1 MCESSLGTV
10 VCGSDQR
17 LKLGFRTA
25 FSWIEQY
32 QNQVTRKQPTV
43 ARCRPRQHGR
53 LLELWQGLVPPVPA
67 IGVLHR
73 QEMPNVSNAKQKH
86 FGRGPLIQPTTVK
99 HLYNDIRWW
108 QPVVKNHRR
117 AGTGAKNKQRV
128 PRQHALALIFWA
140 PSCGGG
146 GGGCQMKIN
155 QNTRQSTNSDMTF
168 SRFVIF
174 IASRFA

>member
-1 MCESSLGTV
+1 MRVHLAEV

-17 LKLGFRTA
+17 LKLGFRTL

-53 LLELWQGLVPPVPA
+53 LLELLFSEILVPA

-86 FGRGPLIQPTTVK
+86 SGRGPLMQPTTVK

-108 QPVVKNHRR
+108 QPVAGNHRR
-117 AGTGAKNKQRV
+117 AGSGAKNKRRV
-128 PRQHALALIFWA
+128 TSTCALILGSLFLALLSREWGDG
-140 PSCGGG
+140 PGRL
-146 GGGCQMKIN
+146 KIE
-155 QNTRQSTNSDMTF
+155 QNTPADGNQLIPM
-168 SRFVIF
+168 
-174 IASRFA
+174 

>member
-1 MCESSLGTV
+1 MRVHLAQV

-17 LKLGFRTA
+17 LKLGFRTL

-53 LLELWQGLVPPVPA
+53 LLELLFSRPLVPA

-86 FGRGPLIQPTTVK
+86 FGRGPLMQPTTVK
-99 HLYNDIRWW
+99 HLYNNIRWW
-108 QPVVKNHRR
+108 QPVVRNHHR
-117 AGTGAKNKQRV
+117 AGTAAKNKYRV
-128 PRQHALALIFWA
+128 PSQYALVPRRVFSS
-140 PSCGGG
+140 PSRGWEGLSAG
-146 GGGCQMKIN
+146 SRSDHTAIN
-155 QNTRQSTNSDMTF
+155 
-168 SRFVIF
+168 
-174 IASRFA
+174 